1 MSQHFVGKSLSQE
14 SAPVY
19 DLMGVVNHYGGI
31 FGGHYTAYTR
41 LPCAEDWR
49 RTELGW
55 RECDDSRVHTVTED
69 QVVTRAAYLLF
80 YRRREN
86 VDTVTSLPAHVASE
100 KQEEEVEEGSRDT
113 VASAQNQGLKI
124 KVPEVTV
131 DNIDTRSNV
140 TLEQREQQPELN
152 DFNDVIDPNEATP
165 LLNATIPRDV
175 STASLSSCN
184 DSGFCSDVT
193 DRASQLTSPSSGEGE
208 SMTSTPYR
216 PETDMDSVD

>member
-1 MSQHFVGKSLSQE
+1 MPLWSASQE
-14 SAPVY
+14 LPRHWPSYAFPDCVWAAQEVDDVGGVELKVRAHCSMIATTRY
-19 DLMGVVNHYGGI
+19 DC
-31 FGGHYTAYTR
+31 R
-41 LPCAEDWR
+41 C
-49 RTELGW
+49 
-55 RECDDSRVHTVTED
+55 
-69 QVVTRAAYLLF
+69 
-80 YRRREN
+80 
-86 VDTVTSLPAHVASE
+86 VTSLPVHVASE

-131 DNIDTRSNV
+131 DNIDTRSNFIPQ
-140 TLEQREQQPELN
+140 QREQQPELN